1 MVERAVSARP
11 PGNAVVEPKA
21 QQRKPLAPSVLPR
34 PQKIATIIL
43 VCAIT
48 FVGPAS
54 AGIYYPSLGLLARDL
69 QVSYSKISLAVT
81 AFMVSFISIS

>member
-21 QQRKPLAPSVLPR
+21 QQRKPLALSVLPR
-34 PQKIATIIL
+34 SQKIATIIL